1 MAYID
6 WEWYSNHFP
15 LEEMTEDEFMRRLP
29 AAEMKVDI
37 LTHYRARDATG
48 AGQGVRRK
56 SDKPFCK
63 TGTGRCR

>member
-15 LEEMTEDEFMRRLP
+15 LEEMTEDEFMRR
-29 AAEMKVDI
+29 
-37 LTHYRARDATG
+37 
-48 AGQGVRRK
+48 QGVRRK

>member
-37 LTHYRARDATG
+37 LTDTRESRSRRAS
-48 AGQGVRRK
+48 QI
-56 SDKPFCK
+56 
-63 TGTGRCR
+63 